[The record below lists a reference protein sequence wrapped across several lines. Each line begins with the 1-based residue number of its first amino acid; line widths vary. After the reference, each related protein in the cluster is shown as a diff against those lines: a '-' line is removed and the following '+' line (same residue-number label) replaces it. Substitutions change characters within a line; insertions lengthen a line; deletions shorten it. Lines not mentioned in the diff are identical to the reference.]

1 MPSLGNSV
9 LAMNFDRMNA
19 YKRCRERIL
28 ALCVDE
34 PDVVARMA
42 SFVGVLHHEMQGFF
56 WTGFYRVVDGVL
68 VIGPYQGTVGCLRI
82 AFGKGVCGRAAETG
96 ETQVVAD
103 VHEFPGH
110 IACDG
115 RSQSEI
121 VVPVRDSEGRLIA
134 VFDVDS
140 TELGYFD
147 QLDGEQLEELLG
159 LVFS

>member
-9 LAMNFDRMNA
+9 PAMKLDRLNA

-28 ALCVDE
+28 ALCYDE
-34 PDVVARMA
+34 PDEVARMA
-42 SFVGVLHHEMQGFF
+42 SFVGVLHHEMPGFF

-82 AFGKGVCGRAAETG
+82 PFGKGVCGTAAETG
-96 ETQVVAD
+96 ESQIVAD

-110 IACDG
+110 IACDS

-121 VVPVRDSEGRLIA
+121 VVPVRNAGGQLIA
-134 VFDVDS
+134 VLDVDS
-140 TELGYFD
+140 TQLSHFD
-147 QLDGEQLEELLG
+147 VLDREQLEDLLTI
-159 LVFS
+159 VFS